1 MTCRQEIDSHSRLIN
16 DIEWPLLYT
25 INNKDPALAF
35 RVDKHALTK
44 KNRTL
49 TMRND
54 AELLDQI
61 LDHIDNSTT
70 DLGDDEWFEPVENY
84 ASKERFDAERRLM
97 RRLPIPFCPV
107 AALPEPGS
115 YVARHSAGVPIVVVR
130 DLEGTIRAFRNA
142 CRHRGMQLADGSGC
156 TKIFRCNYHGWAYRL
171 DGRLEYVP
179 HEHGFPALDK
189 GDNGLVPLHSVDVRS
204 GLVFITQDEPVGLG
218 ALESLPAL
226 LTDDQVIFESE
237 EKVEEVNWK
246 LTAEGTLEGYHIKP
260 THRESFF
267 PFGYDNLNVVE
278 MQGPNSRV
286 CYPFRRIE
294 ALRDAPRDNVSLDR
308 MVTLVNRIFPFTSVT
323 RLAQHYGVSFAEP
336 ESPTRTRYFNYR
348 LTLPTLGGGKPSVD
362 ALARAKKDVE
372 FLSDTGDKEDA
383 KVVGDIQAAIG
394 SGANTHYRFGRFES
408 AIGHLHKNLAL
419 YLARLRELEGD
430 MVKAEPVTLISDN
443 T

>member
-1 MTCRQEIDSHSRLIN
+1 
-16 DIEWPLLYT
+16 
-25 INNKDPALAF
+25 
-35 RVDKHALTK
+35 
-44 KNRTL
+44 
-49 TMRND
+49 MRNA
-54 AELLDQI
+54 AELLDPI

-419 YLARLRELEGD
+419 YLARLRELEVD

>member
-1 MTCRQEIDSHSRLIN
+1 MRCRQKTDAHSRLIN
-16 DIEWPLLYT
+16 NIGPLFYT
-25 INNKDPALAF
+25 INNKVLTVPFLP
-35 RVDKHALTK
+35 DKHALTK
-44 KNRTL
+44 KTRTL
-49 TMRND
+49 IMRND
-54 AELLDQI
+54 AELLDHI
-61 LDHIDNSTT
+61 LDHIDNRTT
-70 DLGDDEWFEPVENY
+70 DLGDEEWFEPVENY
-84 ASKERFDAERRLM
+84 GSKERFDAERRLM

-179 HEHGFPALDK
+179 HEHGFPELDK
-189 GDNGLVPLHSVDVRS
+189 GDNGMVAVHSVDVRS
-204 GLVFITQDEPVGLG
+204 GLVFVTQDEPVGLG
-218 ALESLPAL
+218 ALESLPPL

-237 EKVEEVNWK
+237 EKVEEINWK

-267 PFGYDNLNVVE
+267 PYGYDNLNVVE

-294 ALRDAPRDNVSLDR
+294 ALRDAPRENLSLDR
-308 MVTLVNRIFPFTSVT
+308 MVTLVNRVFPFTSVT

-348 LTLPTLGGGKPSVD
+348 LTLPTVDGSEPSEE
-362 ALARAKKDVE
+362 ALTRAKKDVA

-383 KVVGDIQAAIG
+383 KVVSDIQAAIG

-419 YLARLRELEGD
+419 YLTRLREFEGD
-430 MVKAEPVTLISDN
+430 MVKADPVTLISDN

>member
-1 MTCRQEIDSHSRLIN
+1 
-16 DIEWPLLYT
+16 
-25 INNKDPALAF
+25 
-35 RVDKHALTK
+35 
-44 KNRTL
+44 
-49 TMRND
+49 MRND
-54 AELLDQI
+54 AELLDHI
-61 LDHIDNSTT
+61 LHHIDNSTT
-70 DLGDDEWFEPVENY
+70 DLGDEDWFEPVENY
-84 ASKERFDAERRLM
+84 ASQTRFDAERRLM

-115 YVARHSAGVPIVVVR
+115 YVARSSAGVPIVVVR
-130 DLEGTIRAFRNA
+130 DQDGKIRAFRNA
-142 CRHRGMQLADGSGC
+142 CRHRGMQLADGAGC

-179 HEHGFPALDK
+179 HEYGFPDLDK
-189 GDNGLVPLHSVDVRS
+189 ASNGLVPLHSVDIQS

-218 ALESLPAL
+218 ALESLPDL
-226 LTDDQVIFESE
+226 LTDDQVIFESQ

-260 THRESFF
+260 THPESFF
-267 PFGYDNLNVVE
+267 PYGYDNLNVVE

-294 ALRDAPRDNVSLDR
+294 KLRDAPRENLSLDR

-323 RLAQHYGVSFAEP
+323 RLSQHYGVSFAEP

-348 LTLPTLGGGKPSVD
+348 LTLPTIDGGEPSD
-362 ALARAKKDVE
+362 EALARAKKDVA

-383 KVVGDIQAAIG
+383 KVVCDIQAAIE
-394 SGANTHYRFGRFES
+394 SGANSHYRFGRFES

-419 YLARLRELEGD
+419 YLARLETLEGNAIAT
-430 MVKAEPVTLISDN
+430 KSAAESVASDPIRFIGDN
-443 T
+443 K

>member
-1 MTCRQEIDSHSRLIN
+1 
-16 DIEWPLLYT
+16 
-25 INNKDPALAF
+25 
-35 RVDKHALTK
+35 
-44 KNRTL
+44 
-49 TMRND
+49 MRND
-54 AELLDQI
+54 AELLDHI
-61 LDHIDNSTT
+61 LNHIDNGTT
-70 DLGDDEWFEPVENY
+70 DLGDEEWFEPVDHY
-84 ASKERFDAERRLM
+84 ASQTRFDAERRLM

-130 DLEGTIRAFRNA
+130 DMQGTIRAFRNA
-142 CRHRGMQLADGSGC
+142 CRHRGMQLAEGSGC

-179 HEHGFPALDK
+179 HEHGFPDLDK
-189 GDNGLVPLHSVDVRS
+189 DSNGLVPVHSVDVQS
-204 GLVFITQDEPVGLG
+204 GLVFVTQDEPIGLG

-226 LTDDQVIFESE
+226 LSADQVIFETQ
-237 EKVEEVNWK
+237 EKVEEINWK

-260 THRESFF
+260 THPESFF
-267 PFGYDNLNVVE
+267 PYGYDNLNVVE
-278 MQGPNSRV
+278 MQGPNVRV

-294 ALRDAPRDNVSLDR
+294 TLRDAPRENLSLDR

-348 LTLPTLGGGKPSVD
+348 LTLPRIDGGEPSD
-362 ALARAKKDVE
+362 EALARAKKDVA

-383 KVVGDIQAAIG
+383 KVVCDIQAAIE
-394 SGANTHYRFGRFES
+394 SGANSHYRFGRFES

-419 YLARLRELEGD
+419 YLARLETLEGNALATKNAD
-430 MVKAEPVTLISDN
+430 ESVASDPIRFISDN
-443 T
+443 K

>member
-1 MTCRQEIDSHSRLIN
+1 
-16 DIEWPLLYT
+16 
-25 INNKDPALAF
+25 
-35 RVDKHALTK
+35 
-44 KNRTL
+44 
-49 TMRND
+49 MRND
-54 AELLDQI
+54 AELLDHI
-61 LDHIDNSTT
+61 LNHIDNGTT
-70 DLGDDEWFEPVENY
+70 DLGDEEWFEPVDHY
-84 ASKERFDAERRLM
+84 ASQTRFDAERRLM

-130 DLEGTIRAFRNA
+130 DMQGTIRAFRNA
-142 CRHRGMQLADGSGC
+142 CRHRGMQLAEGSGC

-179 HEHGFPALDK
+179 HEHGFPDLDK
-189 GDNGLVPLHSVDVRS
+189 DSNGLVPVHSVDVQS
-204 GLVFITQDEPVGLG
+204 GLVFVTQDEPIGLG

-226 LTDDQVIFESE
+226 LSADQVIFETQ
-237 EKVEEVNWK
+237 EKVEEINWK

-260 THRESFF
+260 THPESFF
-267 PFGYDNLNVVE
+267 PYGYDNLNVVE
-278 MQGPNSRV
+278 MQGPNVRV

-294 ALRDAPRDNVSLDR
+294 TLRDAPRENLSLDR

-348 LTLPTLGGGKPSVD
+348 LTLPTIDGGEPSD
-362 ALARAKKDVE
+362 EALARAKKDVA

-383 KVVGDIQAAIG
+383 KVVCDIQAAIE
-394 SGANTHYRFGRFES
+394 SGANSHYRFGRFES

-419 YLARLRELEGD
+419 YLARLETLEGNAIAT
-430 MVKAEPVTLISDN
+430 KSAAESVASDPIRFIGDN
-443 T
+443 K